1 MAKRSEVGGFRN
13 AMLRKLLFVFI
24 TIFVA
29 LVVLSVSIFRT
40 TVARYDFSGPNNSA
54 SGAVFS
60 SGIEYSL
67 PYPGILPSNP
77 FWFLKAGRDR
87 FVLFLTP
94 DPLNRANRLLLLA
107 DQRLSMSRS
116 LAIRENL
123 ELAVPTAE
131 RAETYLEDA
140 LVWGKEAQVR
150 GYNMDGFFETLAK
163 SSLAHRE
170 ILEKMV
176 LVVPEKAGPMI
187 NQSAGRAE
195 KVYER
200 TSHAINERGKTPPV
214 N

>member
-1 MAKRSEVGGFRN
+1 MIRRVVLSASVV
-13 AMLRKLLFVFI
+13 AL
-24 TIFVA
+24 A
-29 LVVLSVSIFRT
+29 LVVLSVSIYRT
-40 TVARYDFSGPNNSA
+40 TVTRYDFSGPNNSA
-54 SGAVFS
+54 SGVVFS
-60 SGIEYSL
+60 SGVEYSL
-67 PYPGILPSNP
+67 PYPGILPGNP

-116 LAIRENL
+116 LAIHENF
-123 ELAVPTAE
+123 ELAVATAE

-163 SSLAHRE
+163 SSLAHKE
-170 ILEKMV
+170 ILERMV

-187 NQSAGRAE
+187 NQSVGRAE